1 MKKVKQ
7 INLLQTK
14 EKLKQQK
21 TISHLVQIQ
30 SEAEKCLKIG
40 KDLEELARD
49 KADEKEVGSTYA
61 FQANRQLVQ
70 KLMEQREILLNRQEF
85 LEQEKIAT
93 SIEINRSMAKNE
105 VLEKRKLQERATDS
119 RKKNAKIDEDNFI
132 AYRR

>member
-61 FQANRQLVQ
+61 FQANRQLMQ

-132 AYRR
+132 ANRR

>member
-70 KLMEQREILLNRQEF
+70 KLMEQRELLLNRQEF

-132 AYRR
+132 ANRR

>member
-40 KDLEELARD
+40 KDLEELAKD

-105 VLEKRKLQERATDS
+105 VLEKRKLQEKVTDS
-119 RKKNAKIDEDNFI
+119 RKKNTKIDENNFI
-132 AYRR
+132 TNRR

>member
-7 INLLQTK
+7 IDLLQTK
-14 EKLKQQK
+14 ERLKQQK
-21 TISHLVQIQ
+21 TVSHLVQIQ
-30 SEAEKCLKIG
+30 SEVDKCLRIG
-40 KDLEELARD
+40 NDLEELAKN
-49 KADEKEVGSTYA
+49 KADEKEVANAYA

-105 VLEKRKLQERATDS
+105 VLEKRKLHEKVTHT
-119 RKKNAKIDEDNFI
+119 RKKHAKIEEDNIIFTK
-132 AYRR
+132 R

>member
-21 TISHLVQIQ
+21 IISHLAQIQ

-40 KDLEELARD
+40 KNLEELARD

-70 KLMEQREILLNRQEF
+70 KLMEQREILLNRQEY

-132 AYRR
+132 ANRR

>member
-49 KADEKEVGSTYA
+49 KADEKEVGSSYA

-132 AYRR
+132 ANRR

>member
-1 MKKVKQ
+1 M
-7 INLLQTK
+7 
-14 EKLKQQK
+14 
-21 TISHLVQIQ
+21 
-30 SEAEKCLKIG
+30 
-40 KDLEELARD
+40 
-49 KADEKEVGSTYA
+49 GSTYA

-119 RKKNAKIDEDNFI
+119 RKKNTKIDEDNFI
-132 AYRR
+132 ANRR

>member
-21 TISHLVQIQ
+21 IISHLAQIQ

-40 KDLEELARD
+40 KDLEELAKD

-105 VLEKRKLQERATDS
+105 VLEKRKLQEKVTDS
-119 RKKNAKIDEDNFI
+119 RKRNTKIDENNFI
-132 AYRR
+132 TNKR

>member
-7 INLLQTK
+7 INLFQTK

-132 AYRR
+132 ANRR

>member
-40 KDLEELARD
+40 KNLEELARD

-132 AYRR
+132 ANRR

>member
-61 FQANRQLVQ
+61 FQANRQLLQ

-132 AYRR
+132 ANRR

>member
-21 TISHLVQIQ
+21 IISHLAQIQ

-40 KDLEELARD
+40 KDLEELAKD

-105 VLEKRKLQERATDS
+105 VLEKRKLQEKVTDS
-119 RKKNAKIDEDNFI
+119 RKKNTKIDENNFI
-132 AYRR
+132 TNRR

>member
-7 INLLQTK
+7 IDLLQTK
-14 EKLKQQK
+14 ERLKQQK
-21 TISHLVQIQ
+21 TVSHLVQIQ
-30 SEAEKCLKIG
+30 SEVDKCLRIG
-40 KDLEELARD
+40 NDLQELAKN
-49 KADEKEVGSTYA
+49 KADEKEVANAYA

-105 VLEKRKLQERATDS
+105 VLEKRKLHEKVTHA
-119 RKKNAKIDEDNFI
+119 RKKYAKSEEDNIIFTK
-132 AYRR
+132 R

>member
-40 KDLEELARD
+40 KDLEELAKD

-132 AYRR
+132 ANRR

>member
-40 KDLEELARD
+40 KDLEELTRD

-105 VLEKRKLQERATDS
+105 VLEKRKLQEKVTDS
-119 RKKNAKIDEDNFI
+119 RKKNTKIDENNFI
-132 AYRR
+132 TNRR

>member
-40 KDLEELARD
+40 KDLEELAKD
-49 KADEKEVGSTYA
+49 KADENEMGSTYA

-93 SIEINRSMAKNE
+93 SIEINRSIAKNE
-105 VLEKRKLQERATDS
+105 VLEKRKLQEKVTDS
-119 RKKNAKIDEDNFI
+119 RKKNTKIDENNFI
-132 AYRR
+132 TNRR

>member
-21 TISHLVQIQ
+21 IISHLAQIQ

-40 KDLEELARD
+40 KNLEELARD

-132 AYRR
+132 ANRR

>member
-14 EKLKQQK
+14 ERLKQQK

-30 SEAEKCLKIG
+30 SEAEKCLKVSN
-40 KDLEELARD
+40 DLEELARD
-49 KADEKEVGSTYA
+49 KAEEKQSVNAYA

-85 LEQEKIAT
+85 LEQENSVESSA
-93 SIEINRSMAKNE
+93 A
-105 VLEKRKLQERATDS
+105 
-119 RKKNAKIDEDNFI
+119 
-132 AYRR
+132 

>member
-49 KADEKEVGSTYA
+49 KADEKELGSTYA

-132 AYRR
+132 ANRR

>member
-21 TISHLVQIQ
+21 IISHLAQIQ

-40 KDLEELARD
+40 KDLEELAKD

-105 VLEKRKLQERATDS
+105 VLEKRKLQEKVTDS
-119 RKKNAKIDEDNFI
+119 RKRNTKIDENNFI
-132 AYRR
+132 TSRR